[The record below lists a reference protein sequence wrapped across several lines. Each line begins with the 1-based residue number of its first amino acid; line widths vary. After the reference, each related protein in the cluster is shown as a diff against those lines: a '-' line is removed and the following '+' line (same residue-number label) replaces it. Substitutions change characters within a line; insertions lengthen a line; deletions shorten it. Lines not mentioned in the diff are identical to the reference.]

1 MQDVIAGFIIGRN
14 VSELLLSL
22 IVFHSNS
29 IKVAYER
36 TEYPYLN
43 INKLSFQYMKVEL
56 YFRLFLNRVDY
67 IYVISKALKDL
78 FEKKLP
84 KQRKL
89 GRIQILNML
98 VEPDRFNPTQ
108 NIERF
113 INSSKKRV
121 VFVGELYGDKDGVYG
136 LVQAFINIGNEFP
149 EADLII
155 IGDNQDKAALS
166 PIYKIIDLNGYKNR
180 IIFTGRLNRDEVAKH
195 IKNSYCL
202 VLDRPNNIQ
211 AKYGFPTKLGEY
223 LASGKPVIITKV
235 GDIPLYLKDNINAYL
250 AEPDNI
256 ESFSQKLRECL
267 NNPKQAQKIGLEG
280 QKLAYNE
287 FNYLK
292 CVQKMLEQMEGRRI
306 INI

>member
-1 MQDVIAGFIIGRN
+1 
-14 VSELLLSL
+14 
-22 IVFHSNS
+22 
-29 IKVAYER
+29 
-36 TEYPYLN
+36 
-43 INKLSFQYMKVEL
+43 
-56 YFRLFLNRVDY
+56 
-67 IYVISKALKDL
+67 
-78 FEKKLP
+78 
-84 KQRKL
+84 
-89 GRIQILNML
+89 ML
-98 VEPDRFNPTQ
+98 VEPDRFNSTQ

-155 IGDNQDKAALS
+155 VGDNNNKEALHS
-166 PIYKIIDLNGYKNR
+166 LYSLINNSDLKNR
-180 IIFTGRLNRDEVAKH
+180 IIFTGKLNRSEIALQ

-202 VLDRPNNIQ
+202 VLDRPDNIQ

>member
-1 MQDVIAGFIIGRN
+1 M
-14 VSELLLSL
+14 
-22 IVFHSNS
+22 FHSNS

-67 IYVISKALKDL
+67 IYVISIALKDL
-78 FEKKLP
+78 FEKKIP

-89 GRIQILNML
+89 GRIRILNML
-98 VEPDRFNPTQ
+98 VEPDRFNSTQ

-121 VFVGELYGDKDGVYG
+121 VFVGELYGDKDGVFG
-136 LVQAFINIGNEFP
+136 LIQAFINIGNEFP

>member
-1 MQDVIAGFIIGRN
+1 M
-14 VSELLLSL
+14 
-22 IVFHSNS
+22 FHSNG

-67 IYVISKALKDL
+67 IYVISIALKDL
-78 FEKKLP
+78 FEKKIP

-89 GRIQILNML
+89 GRIRILNML
-98 VEPDRFNPTQ
+98 VEPDRFNSTQ

-113 INSSKKRV
+113 VNSSKKRI

-136 LVQAFINIGNEFP
+136 LVQAFINIGNEYP
-149 EADLII
+149 ETDLII
-155 IGDNQDKAALS
+155 VGDNNNKEALHGLHSLINNS
-166 PIYKIIDLNGYKNR
+166 PFKNR
-180 IIFTGRLNRDEVAKH
+180 IIFTGKLNRTEIALQ
-195 IKNSYCL
+195 IKYSYCL

-235 GDIPLYLKDNINAYL
+235 GDIPLYLTDSINAYL

-267 NNPKQAQKIGLEG
+267 NDPKHAQQIGLEG

-292 CVQKMLEQMEGRRI
+292 CVKKMLEQIEERKI
-306 INI
+306 ISI

>member
-1 MQDVIAGFIIGRN
+1 
-14 VSELLLSL
+14 
-22 IVFHSNS
+22 VFHSNG

-78 FEKKLP
+78 FETKLNH
-84 KQRKL
+84 QNTL
-89 GRIQILNML
+89 GKIQILNML
-98 VEPDRFNPTQ
+98 VEPDRFATNHNNDQ
-108 NIERF
+108 SEIQSRN
-113 INSSKKRV
+113 NQKKI
-121 VFVGELYGDKDGVYG
+121 VFVGELYGDKDGVFG
-136 LVQAFINIGNEFP
+136 LIQAFINIGNEFP